1 MQRESDGQGTARLSD
16 ECMSSLLEGDEQLE
30 RELTGEPVVAPAT
43 GSIVLHA
50 ALTAGVVLYY
60 ILGGFFH
67 SNLWGGSA
75 AGGAIR
81 VNVVSSA
88 LPLPSDQPP
97 NQNVLATEKPS
108 QAPALPLP
116 KAAPVIDQKAIPI
129 LGKQEKPKPQIAPK
143 TPPKQPQ
150 PKQDNRAQYGEQA
163 ASSMP
168 RAVQGQ
174 ATTTGPTSVSEG
186 DFGSRFPW
194 YVDGINRKMST
205 SWDKREVDPST
216 PKGAR
221 VFLVFTIRRDGTP
234 SDVQLD
240 RSSGSATLDRSCMR
254 GVQRV
259 DTFGNLPGAYNS
271 STLKVS
277 YYCEY

>member
-1 MQRESDGQGTARLSD
+1 
-16 ECMSSLLEGDEQLE
+16 MSSLLEGDERLE

-43 GSIVLHA
+43 GSVVLHIALAGSIVLY
-50 ALTAGVVLYY
+50 G

-67 SNLWGGSA
+67 SNIWGGSA

-81 VNVVSSA
+81 VNLVSSA

-97 NQNVLATEKPS
+97 NQNVLATDKPS
-108 QAPALPLP
+108 QAPVLPLP
-116 KAAPVIDQKAIPI
+116 KAAPTVDEKSIQIQ
-129 LGKQEKPKPQIAPK
+129 GKQEKPKSKPAPK
-143 TPPKQPQ
+143 TPPKVPQ
-150 PKQDNRAQYGEQA
+150 PKPDNRAQYGEQA

-174 ATTTGPTSVSEG
+174 ATTNGPTSVSEG

-194 YVDGINRKMST
+194 YVDGINRKMSV
-205 SWDKREVDPST
+205 SWNKADVDPRT

-221 VFLVFTIRRDGTP
+221 VFLVFTIHRDGTP
-234 SDVQLD
+234 AEVQLD
-240 RSSGSATLDRSCMR
+240 RSSGSPTLDRSCIR

-259 DTFGNLPGAYNS
+259 DTFGNLPGAYTS